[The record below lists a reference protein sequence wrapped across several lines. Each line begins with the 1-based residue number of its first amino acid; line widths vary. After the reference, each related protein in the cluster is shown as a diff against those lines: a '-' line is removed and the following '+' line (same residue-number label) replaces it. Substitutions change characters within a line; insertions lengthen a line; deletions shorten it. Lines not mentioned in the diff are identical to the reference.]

1 MLRLHPLPALVTA
14 TNLRAASRS
23 SSQYKGVPSRLFFS
37 APDSDICAYGRCPI
51 PSPTLRSLLSR
62 RLLAPASRS
71 KLPASIH
78 KQPQGYLD
86 HRGSLLWAGAC
97 VRSSVT
103 DVRTPASRHH
113 YMIDVCRSVSRALHA
128 RRDGSSP
135 REGNSRNGRRVGAGL
150 TAVFC
155 SSRDLIN
162 QTPGDGYATAAAIFN
177 NTSTFF
183 QAWS

>member
-1 MLRLHPLPALVTA
+1 MSLLVFSSLLQTA
-14 TNLRAASRS
+14 TSARTDDVRFPAQPS
-23 SSQYKGVPSRLFFS
+23 VPSCRGAFS
-37 APDSDICAYGRCPI
+37 HRHHARRCQHRYRSNGR
-51 PSPTLRSLLSR
+51 
-62 RLLAPASRS
+62 
-71 KLPASIH
+71 
-78 KQPQGYLD
+78 GYSD

-150 TAVFC
+150 KAVFC

-162 QTPGDGYATAAAIFN
+162 QTPGDGYATAAAFLN